1 MVVIDTNVWI
11 EFLKRPTSAVGN
23 HLGDL
28 LRQNRAALV
37 GIVLTEVLRGI
48 RNDDQRL
55 LVNEV
60 LDGVAYFETTRSIF
74 ARAGEIA
81 RKMDVAGHPIP
92 TNDAL
97 IGAVAIEGN
106 HEIFTL
112 DRRHFERIPG
122 VRIYKPE
129 GDDR

>member
-1 MVVIDTNVWI
+1 MVVIDANVWI
-11 EFLKRPTSAVGN
+11 EFLKRPASAVGN

-28 LRQNRAALV
+28 LRQNRAVLV

-48 RNDDQRL
+48 RNDDQRR
-55 LVNEV
+55 LVSDV
-60 LDGVAYFETTRSIF
+60 LDGVAYVETTRSIF

-81 RKMDVAGHPIP
+81 REMDVAGNPIP

-97 IGAVAIEGN
+97 IGAIAIEGD

-122 VRIYKPE
+122 VRLYDPQ
-129 GDDR
+129 GDNR